1 MPRVA
6 GLVREGTR
14 KPAIARERTIAPL
27 EERWPRCS
35 SGVLLA
41 VGVLAVV
48 GGRGQAR
55 AEDRVPAALGELTNV
70 LRDLGGEVMAAVDK
84 LLTELQQERRS
95 EEIQALRQQASED
108 RRALNVLRAEMIA
121 VASGRC
127 PAAGHGAVGE
137 GGSEVRAMGA
147 GMGGDERARSA
158 SPPGGRGSE
167 GDANVDDTTPDGD
180 CPHPYKRFGRYCLTL
195 LKERNKWEFARSRCH
210 LHARSMSG
218 GRASVKGDLVVPHDM
233 EAFKAFIAST
243 DFGGAPTGRAWVGG
257 SAEGWGGVWAWVD
270 GSLMNELPWVY
281 SQASGDGSR
290 IAVDHESV
298 FHTVGDGEILWSVC
312 QYLPS

>member
-1 MPRVA
+1 MN
-6 GLVREGTR
+6 
-14 KPAIARERTIAPL
+14 K
-27 EERWPRCS
+27 ERWPRCS

>member
-1 MPRVA
+1 MYKDPW
-6 GLVREGTR
+6 
-14 KPAIARERTIAPL
+14 PL
-27 EERWPRCS
+27 RSP

-41 VGVLAVV
+41 LSLLALL
-48 GGRGQAR
+48 GGPSEAR
-55 AEDRVPAALGELTNV
+55 SDDRLLASLEELTAV
-70 LRDLGGEVMAAVDK
+70 LRDLGGEVTTGINK
-84 LLTELQQERRS
+84 LLNELQQER
-95 EEIQALRQQASED
+95 LRKGGEVQTLKEQVTD
-108 RRALNVLRAEMIA
+108 NRRALDVLRSEMIA
-121 VASGRC
+121 LASGRC

-137 GGSEVRAMGA
+137 GSSGDVRGLGA
-147 GMGGDERARSA
+147 GMGGNERARSSSA
-158 SPPGGRGSE
+158 GGRGNDE
-167 GDANVDDTTPDGD
+167 GDASADDTPPDGD
-180 CPHPYKRFGRYCLTL
+180 CPSPYKRFGKYCLTL

-210 LHARSMSG
+210 LHARSMSS

-233 EAFKAFIAST
+233 EAFKAFITST

-281 SQASGDGSR
+281 SQASGEGSR
-290 IAVDHESV
+290 IAVDHESI